1 MIVRGFNSA
10 GIAEAVQNAEDIYKK
25 IENSIREK
33 FFIFVKLLVF
43 FFKISLLKKKL
54 FLVFLLLSNLTQII
68 TVNFWT
74 HLDKK
79 LITSLLNKFEKWPLI
94 LVGLKSLSV

>member
-10 GIAEAVQNAEDIYKK
+10 GIAEAVQNDEDIYKK

-54 FLVFLLLSNLTQII
+54 FLVFFRFQI
-68 TVNFWT
+68 
-74 HLDKK
+74 
-79 LITSLLNKFEKWPLI
+79 
-94 LVGLKSLSV
+94 

>member
-1 MIVRGFNSA
+1 MYNFLIKEKERIVRGFNSA

-54 FLVFLLLSNLTQII
+54 FLVFFHFQI
-68 TVNFWT
+68 
-74 HLDKK
+74 
-79 LITSLLNKFEKWPLI
+79 
-94 LVGLKSLSV
+94 

>member
-79 LITSLLNKFEKWPLI
+79 LITSFLNKFEKWPLI